1 MFVRTNKILNV
12 LSRAPYL
19 FELPPSLSSVSYQS
33 SRSQAIPES
42 LDDTTSRV
50 SAFLKQPNWERSNL
64 LKSLVSHMAPYAA
77 TKVLQLHGND
87 IELGVRFFKWV
98 CKHSTYCYDFDN
110 RILLLNLM
118 VSSSDLYVIAQKAI
132 ILLIKEFSNSEP
144 EILKLMEAFDNMRK
158 IGFWLSYPCYSSLLM
173 SLASLDLGFLSFLVY
188 KRMVDNG
195 FLLGVIDY
203 RTIINALCKNGFV
216 QSAEMFLCMVLKLG
230 FQLDTHICTSLVLGN
245 CRECNLR
252 EASRVFD
259 IMSKGGGCGPNSVT
273 YSILIHGYCQIG
285 KLDEAFHLKKEMSE
299 KGCQPTTRTYT
310 VLIKALCDIGSTDKA
325 LGLLDEMVSKG
336 CKPNVHTYTIL
347 IDRLCR
353 EGKTEEANAM
363 FRKMLKDG
371 LFPGTVTYN
380 ALINGYC
387 KEGRVISAF
396 ELLGV
401 MEKRQCKPNIRTYN
415 ELMEGLCKVYKTYKA
430 MFLLK
435 RVVDNGLLPNRV
447 TYNILIDGFCRE
459 GQLGLAFET
468 FKSMSSFGLEPDCFS
483 FTALI
488 DGICKQGRP
497 GHAISILG
505 SMVKK
510 GISPDEVTMTAL
522 IDGYC
527 KIGEIGN
534 ASMLFGKMVE
544 KRTLTTAHTFNCF
557 LDVLSKDDKVH
568 ATQAMLGKMVKYGS
582 VPSVVTYTILV
593 NALCQTG
600 EITCALKML
609 DLMRQTSCPPNV
621 YTYTV
626 VINGLCQN
634 GRVEEAEILLF
645 SMSDFGIPPNHITY
659 TVLIKALVNAG
670 RLDHAYEILRVMVQ
684 KGYQPSTRIYSALL
698 VGSVL
703 SSEAKEEARS
713 VSSSNFVD
721 AGTLPS
727 RDTNDDC
734 ISRHVFRNMEIEH
747 AFSLEEKIKR
757 CGGSAT
763 DLYNFVVMGLCREAR
778 VAEADQITKD
788 LLKRGLLPEKAVSA
802 LINRYCKERQY
813 DHCLDFMKTI
823 LNHGFVP
830 SVSSYCSVIQGLY
843 SEGRAEQG
851 EELFSDLLRHN
862 DIKEKAAVLPYLEIL
877 VKKEEPEHCLDII
890 KLIEQ
895 MGCRERP
902 II

>member
-1 MFVRTNKILNV
+1 MTQPLEYQLFLSNPIGKGAIFLSHWSLTWPHMQLPRFYSFTATTLN
-12 LSRAPYL
+12 
-19 FELPPSLSSVSYQS
+19 
-33 SRSQAIPES
+33 
-42 LDDTTSRV
+42 
-50 SAFLKQPNWERSNL
+50 
-64 LKSLVSHMAPYAA
+64 
-77 TKVLQLHGND
+77 
-87 IELGVRFFKWV
+87 LG
-98 CKHSTYCYDFDN
+98 
-110 RILLLNLM
+110 ILLLNLM

-132 ILLIKEFSNSEP
+132 ILLIKEFSNNEP

-353 EGKTEEANAM
+353 EGKIEEANAM

-497 GHAISILG
+497 GHASSILG

-670 RLDHAYEILRVMVQ
+670 RLDHAYEILCVMVQ

-713 VSSSNFVD
+713 MLEHYLQ
-721 AGTLPS
+721 GTLMMIAFPDMFLEIWRS
-727 RDTNDDC
+727 
-734 ISRHVFRNMEIEH
+734 NMLSVLKKRSKDVVGRQQICTTLLLWVYAGRQELLKQIR
-747 AFSLEEKIKR
+747 LPKI
-757 CGGSAT
+757 
-763 DLYNFVVMGLCREAR
+763 Y
-778 VAEADQITKD
+778 
-788 LLKRGLLPEKAVSA
+788 LKRGLLPEKAVSA
-802 LINRYCKERQY
+802 LINSYCKERQY